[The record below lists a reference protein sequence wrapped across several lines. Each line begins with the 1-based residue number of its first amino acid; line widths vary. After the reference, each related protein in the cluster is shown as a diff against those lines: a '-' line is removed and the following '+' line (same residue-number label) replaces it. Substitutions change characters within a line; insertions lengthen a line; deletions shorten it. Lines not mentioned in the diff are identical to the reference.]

1 MPAHD
6 DSHGWVLGKAFGIIG
21 VIVAS
26 KAAVDGLSEQ
36 RDEVVSDVATGAAFL
51 EIVGSNMGKAQGIIQ
66 LSNGQESGIGSDGGT
81 VKLQTDFGVELE
93 PERGF
98 VAVTHQV
105 ASGVVTLS
113 EESYYSN
120 ECIIAEMLVKSS

>member
-1 MPAHD
+1 MD
-6 DSHGWVLGKAFGIIG
+6 C
-21 VIVAS
+21 
-26 KAAVDGLSEQ
+26 LSSGT
-36 RDEVVSDVATGAAFL
+36 RVVSDVATGAAFL

-105 ASGVVTLS
+105 PPGLLRYLKNLTILMNVL
-113 EESYYSN
+113 
-120 ECIIAEMLVKSS
+120 

>member
-1 MPAHD
+1 MDWRSRGTRWWRMLRP
-6 DSHGWVLGKAFGIIG
+6 V
-21 VIVAS
+21 
-26 KAAVDGLSEQ
+26 
-36 RDEVVSDVATGAAFL
+36 AAFL
-51 EIVGSNMGKAQGIIQ
+51 EIVGRQYGGKVQGIIQ

-105 ASGVVTLS
+105 PPGLLRYLKNLTILMNVL
-113 EESYYSN
+113 
-120 ECIIAEMLVKSS
+120 

>member
-1 MPAHD
+1 MD
-6 DSHGWVLGKAFGIIG
+6 C
-21 VIVAS
+21 
-26 KAAVDGLSEQ
+26 LS
-36 RDEVVSDVATGAAFL
+36 SGT
-51 EIVGSNMGKAQGIIQ
+51 GSNMGKAQGIIQ

-105 ASGVVTLS
+105 PPGLLR
-113 EESYYSN
+113 YLKN
-120 ECIIAEMLVKSS
+120 LIAEMLVKSS

>member
-1 MPAHD
+1 MLRP
-6 DSHGWVLGKAFGIIG
+6 V
-21 VIVAS
+21 
-26 KAAVDGLSEQ
+26 
-36 RDEVVSDVATGAAFL
+36 AAFL

-105 ASGVVTLS
+105 PPGLLRYLKNLTILM
-113 EESYYSN
+113 N
-120 ECIIAEMLVKSS
+120 IL